1 MTRRLTVLKIVLI
14 PLLWS
19 GLSISFLSGCGDDE
33 IAVEKGPAAIDK
45 KSAII
50 KAAQSRS
57 PVKKKVAEV
66 ERFAYSS
73 VGKRDPFR
81 SYLADLR
88 ETQKTSARP
97 VQATERF
104 ELAQYRLTGIIH
116 GTSQPKAMV
125 EDPEGVGHT
134 LRVGSRVGRNGGR
147 VTRISAKGI
156 VVIEEFV
163 DPIGKRMR
171 VPTTLR
177 LPEDPNEIHLEAN

>member
-1 MTRRLTVLKIVLI
+1 MTRRLTVLTVL
-14 PLLWS
+14 L
-19 GLSISFLSGCGDDE
+19 GLSIPVLPGCGDDE
-33 IAVEKGPAAIDK
+33 LAAEKDPAAIDE
-45 KSAII
+45 KSAIL

-66 ERFAYSS
+66 ELFAYSP

-81 SYLADLR
+81 SYLADLK
-88 ETQKTSARP
+88 ETEKTSTRP
-97 VQATERF
+97 VHATERF
-104 ELAQYRLTGIIH
+104 ELDQYRLTGIIH

-134 LRVGSRVGRNGGR
+134 LRVGSRIGRNGGR

-156 VVIEEFV
+156 IVMEEFV

-171 VPTTLR
+171 VTTTLK
-177 LPEDPNEIHLEAN
+177 LPEDPNTIHLEATYFRQQ